1 MATTRINNYEGMFLI
16 SQSTPFGEAINAI
29 RHNLER
35 YGATI
40 IAMRKWDERRL
51 AYEIQKQKRGI
62 YILAYFSCDTKHLG
76 EIERGFNLSEQVM
89 RFLMTRADH
98 MTLDEMKAADAHK
111 ELEAEARLRATQP
124 APAPVAEPAPA
135 LITTDEDMDDET

>member
-1 MATTRINNYEGMFLI
+1 MATTRVQSYEGLFLI
-16 SQSTPFGEAINAI
+16 SQSTAFGDAINGI

-40 IAMRKWDERRL
+40 VAMRKWDERRL

-62 YILAYFSCDTKHLG
+62 YILAYFTCDTRHLG

-89 RFLMTRADH
+89 RFLITRADH
-98 MTLDEMKAADAHK
+98 MSVDEMKAADAHK

-124 APAPVAEPAPA
+124 VPVTAVTELPAPV
-135 LITTDEDMDDET
+135 LDDEIEEEI

>member
-16 SQSTPFGEAINAI
+16 SQSTPFGEAVNAI

-40 IAMRKWDERRL
+40 LAMRKWDERRL

-124 APAPVAEPAPA
+124 APVAVAEPAAA
-135 LITTDEDMDDET
+135 LDASDGSADDES